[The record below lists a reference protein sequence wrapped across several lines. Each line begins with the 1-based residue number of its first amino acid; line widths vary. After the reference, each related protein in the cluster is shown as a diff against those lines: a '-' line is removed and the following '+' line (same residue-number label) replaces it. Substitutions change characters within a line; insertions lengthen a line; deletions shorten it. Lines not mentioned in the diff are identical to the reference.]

1 MKIQYYGQDPSYFSR
16 LTKIIDILKAFD
28 FPVQNITCV
37 FDDMYVLGTEQY
49 IIEGDNNTFTIS
61 VDPEGQ
67 YYLEYN
73 NKTDLVGDP
82 DDEIEQISHYID
94 VIINGPDEDLRDLF
108 EGLIREDKRTDFFEK
123 YKQLPLEWKPNDGDD
138 VKKAFF
144 ETLWDTDTTS
154 NKKYI
159 PWFFKII
166 ENERTTLSPI
176 GLDSSLRRVS
186 EFMSYIETN
195 ITNYVIN
202 EFKRR
207 ISDGDLKF
215 YSSEFEKIAK
225 SPKDINSYPTISSI
239 RVFYNHIK
247 EVKFDKE
254 QVKKAKE
261 ESNKI
266 FEDSNFLIV
275 EPLTHDASCVY
286 GRETKW
292 CVASK
297 DSSRYF
303 DDYTQN
309 RNSRFYYVISKKG
322 KDTRY
327 SKFALRIPTDG
338 DEIEVWDQQDNR
350 SSFDIMFE
358 KLPEIQPILRKLL
371 RMGETDY
378 ETLMGVK
385 NGEIQSAMAF
395 RDTSDYQIT
404 EDSNGNLI
412 LNIMFETY
420 EQYFKQIFKN
430 VMYEETIQQTL
441 SLLNPYYSPYEYFD
455 EYTGEQ
461 DVKEGYVFYS
471 LEKNA
476 MEYLNDIVKLL
487 NPDLYSKKESM
498 DDRDYFES
506 VGKFIQNYSDLFDD
520 LAYEYTSSKNIATN
534 DGLQQAITD
543 EYCDVLS
550 ILNIEIEK
558 CFYHYKTSV
567 DNVLELYSEFRLT
580 EPSIK
585 SMLSIMLDSKT
596 SVNDIFENSYEY
608 GDSKTFEDNWQ
619 PAALSIL
626 EKFYDK
632 ITDEDDGFFDDLDEH
647 RKLIDYVI
655 NGFGFNI
662 DREIKTQPGSYF
674 KILEVSPDNKIKI
687 EINKGYERRHY
698 LLSPE
703 QLETLVRNYKLF

>member
-16 LTKIIDILKAFD
+16 LKKIIDILKAFD

-49 IIEGDNNTFTIS
+49 IIEGDDNTFTIT

-82 DDEIEQISHYID
+82 DDEIEQIAHYID

-108 EGLIREDKRTDFFEK
+108 ESLIREDKRTDFFEK
-123 YKQLPLEWKPNDGDD
+123 YKQLPLDWKPNDSDD
-138 VKKAFF
+138 VKRAFF
-144 ETLWDTDTTS
+144 EALWGADTSS

-159 PWFFKII
+159 PWFFNVI
-166 ENERTTLSPI
+166 ENEGRPLSPI
-176 GLDSSLRRVS
+176 GLDTSLRRVS
-186 EFMSYIETN
+186 DFMSYIETN
-195 ITNYVIN
+195 ITDYVIN

-207 ISDGDLKF
+207 ISDGDLRL
-215 YSSEFEKIAK
+215 YSSEFEKITK
-225 SPKDINSYPTISSI
+225 SPKDINSYPTINSI
-239 RVFYNHIK
+239 REFYSHIK
-247 EVKFDKE
+247 ELKFNKE
-254 QVKKAKE
+254 QIKKAKK
-261 ESNKI
+261 ESEKI

-303 DDYTQN
+303 DDYT
-309 RNSRFYYVISKKG
+309 RNSKFYYVINKKSR
-322 KDTRY
+322 DSRY

-338 DEIEVWDQQDNR
+338 GEIEVWDQQDNR
-350 SSFDIMFE
+350 SSFDVMFE
-358 KLPEIQPILRKLL
+358 KIPEIQPILRKLL
-371 RMGETDY
+371 RMGETEY

-385 NGEIQSAMAF
+385 NGEIQPAMAF
-395 RDTSDYQIT
+395 RNTSDYQIT
-404 EDSNGNLI
+404 KDSNGNLI
-412 LNIMFETY
+412 LNIMFESY
-420 EQYFKQIFKN
+420 GKYFKQIFKN
-430 VMYEETIQQTL
+430 VLYEETIQQIL

-461 DVKEGYVFYS
+461 DVKEGYAFYS

-476 MEYLNDIVKLL
+476 MEYLDDIIKLL
-487 NPDLYSKKESM
+487 NPELYSKKESM
-498 DDRDYFES
+498 DNSEYFES
-506 VGKFIQNYSDLFDD
+506 VGKFIQNYSDLFDY
-520 LAYEYTSSKNIATN
+520 LAYEYTSAKNSAIN

-543 EYCDVLS
+543 EYCDILS
-550 ILNIEIEK
+550 VLNIETEK

-567 DNVLELYSEFRLT
+567 DNALELYSELGKT
-580 EPSIK
+580 TPSIK
-585 SMLSIMLDSKT
+585 AMLAQMLDSKT
-596 SVNDIFENSYEY
+596 SVDDIFENYYEY
-608 GDSKTFEDNWQ
+608 SDNETFDSNWQ

-647 RKLIDYVI
+647 RELIDYVI

-662 DREIKTQPGSYF
+662 NREIKTQPGSYF
-674 KILEVSPDNKIKI
+674 KILEVSLDNKIKI